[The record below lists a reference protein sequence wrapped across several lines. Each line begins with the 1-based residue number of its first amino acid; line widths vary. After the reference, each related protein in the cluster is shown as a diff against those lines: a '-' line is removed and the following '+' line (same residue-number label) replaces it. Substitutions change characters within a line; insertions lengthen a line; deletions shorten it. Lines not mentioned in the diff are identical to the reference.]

1 MLVLSQPWCESD
13 YMVDTHSNAV
23 EAPDSRPYPQQCA
36 YCYKQPGTEACTELR
51 HCPKCHKRRLC
62 SRECQLADWKSG
74 HKHWCGKTGEIGHDF
89 EVREAPGKS
98 LGVFALRDFEPNEK
112 IMMERPVA
120 SVAKYEGPVSVL
132 GSVLSLDDSRK
143 QAVQALTPAQL
154 EKTPP
159 ALAEERELP
168 PEQQVIA
175 EKIRRNG
182 MGTHGGGNGLYILM
196 SRINHSCI
204 HNCSTPTVD
213 KKRCVKVVS
222 ATRRISQGDEITIS
236 YCSEVYQR
244 RSFQLHLVYGFECTC
259 AACADPVCRQEY
271 DDDLVALR
279 RIPALID
286 SQEEERVL
294 EAIII
299 ARQLLHSREVDGNT
313 EHCCSLCGELY
324 RALAQ
329 DPDTLEEARQYAARG
344 ADIWE
349 AFTGVCD
356 DLVSH
361 LRALAAG

>member
-1 MLVLSQPWCESD
+1 MCIR
-13 YMVDTHSNAV
+13 
-23 EAPDSRPYPQQCA
+23 DS
-36 YCYKQPGTEACTELR
+36 
-51 HCPKCHKRRLC
+51 
-62 SRECQLADWKSG
+62 
-74 HKHWCGKTGEIGHDF
+74 
-89 EVREAPGKS
+89 
-98 LGVFALRDFEPNEK
+98 
-112 IMMERPVA
+112 
-120 SVAKYEGPVSVL
+120 
-132 GSVLSLDDSRK
+132 
-143 QAVQALTPAQL
+143 
-154 EKTPP
+154 
-159 ALAEERELP
+159 
-168 PEQQVIA
+168 
-175 EKIRRNG
+175 
-182 MGTHGGGNGLYILM
+182 
-196 SRINHSCI
+196 
-204 HNCSTPTVD
+204 
-213 KKRCVKVVS
+213 
-222 ATRRISQGDEITIS
+222 
-236 YCSEVYQR
+236 
-244 RSFQLHLVYGFECTC
+244 TC